1 MYLNKFINNVVVG
14 SAVVYIPYYTI
25 VTTENLSNNVLLDNS
40 AAYAVYVTPL
50 NAGMYLHLRL
60 QVSSLCSYSTS
71 YLGLIL
77 ILALMLA
84 SMQIM
89 FTVMD

>member
-50 NAGMYLHLRL
+50 QAW
-60 QVSSLCSYSTS
+60 
-71 YLGLIL
+71 
-77 ILALMLA
+77 
-84 SMQIM
+84 
-89 FTVMD
+89 F